1 MRRGIDHRRAFTLLE
16 LIVIFTVICLL
27 FALLIPATVKMR
39 ARAQRISCVNNLK
52 NTGICFR
59 VFANSTEGYF
69 FPTNSA
75 PAKFDDLIAHWRSI
89 SNEMTIASMTCPSDV
104 RRRPT
109 NGSFSRANA
118 SYFVGIGASEKM
130 PQSILA
136 GDRNITTNGGS
147 AGPGIIK
154 VDTNS
159 IVGWDIRIHKL
170 QGNTALADGSVQQ
183 SFPAFMTRLVK
194 AGGTNQFVVP

>member
-1 MRRGIDHRRAFTLLE
+1 MRRGGDHSRAFTLLE
-16 LIVIFTVICLL
+16 LIVIFTVVCLL

-52 NTGICFR
+52 NIGVAFR
-59 VFANSTEGYF
+59 VFTNPTDGYF
-69 FPTNSA
+69 LPTNST
-75 PAKFDDLIAHWRSI
+75 PATFDDLIAHWRMS
-89 SNEMTIASMTCPSDV
+89 SNEITIASMTCPTDIRKRS
-104 RRRPT
+104 T
-109 NGSFSRANA
+109 NGSFSRVNA
-118 SYFVGIGASEKM
+118 SYFVGIGASEKF

-136 GDRNITTNGGS
+136 GDRNITTNRVS
-147 AGPGIIK
+147 AGPGLIK

>member
-1 MRRGIDHRRAFTLLE
+1 MRRGVDHRRAFTLLE
-16 LIVIFTVICLL
+16 LIVVFTVICLL

-52 NTGICFR
+52 NTGVCFR
-59 VFANSTEGYF
+59 VFANATDGYF
-69 FPTNSA
+69 FPTNST
-75 PAKFDDLIAHWRSI
+75 PPTFDALIAHWRSI

-109 NGSFSRANA
+109 NGSFSRINA
-118 SYFVGIGASEKM
+118 SYFVGIGASEKL

-136 GDRNITTNGGS
+136 GDRNITTNGVS
-147 AGPGIIK
+147 AGTGVVQ

-170 QGNTALADGSVQQ
+170 QGNTAFADGRVQQ
-183 SFPAFMTRLVK
+183 SISALLARLVK

>member
-1 MRRGIDHRRAFTLLE
+1 MRHGVDHHRAFSLLE
-16 LIVIFTVICLL
+16 LIVVFTVICIL

-39 ARAQRISCVNNLK
+39 ARAQRVSCVNNLK
-52 NTGICFR
+52 NIGVAFR
-59 VFANSTEGYF
+59 VFTNSTDWYF
-69 FPTNSA
+69 FPTNSS
-75 PAKFDDLIAHWRSI
+75 PVTFDGLIAQWQTI
-89 SNEMTIASMTCPSDV
+89 SNEITIASMTCPSDI
-104 RRRPT
+104 RKKPT
-109 NGSFSRANA
+109 NGSFSRVNA

-136 GDRNITTNGGS
+136 GDRNITTNGVS